1 MWRETVA
8 QSTAPPSPCCTQ
20 GKWTFL
26 CICYLLYTPPV
37 SHCRPPAF
45 ISGISCTPPA
55 FISGTLLYIFGGL
68 FMYSLLPPSLLNFQ
82 IDFSCAIS
90 YMLLCYSSIAISNST
105 FDLSHQTAV
114 SCQLYKVSVRNVH
127 TAHRQW
133 LPWKEFD
140 SCQTLQPGM
149 KQLQKDLPLRLNGTQ
164 DHPVQCAC
172 KHCSIFT
179 RLPVGWWETRFKWL
193 CIKVPFDSLD
203 QWCCSWS
210 NILVSQY
217 LWYLRVPADRG

>member
-45 ISGISCTPPA
+45 ISGISSTPPA

-68 FMYSLLPPSLLNFQ
+68 FMYSLLPSSLLNFQ
-82 IDFSCAIS
+82 INFSCAIS

-114 SCQLYKVSVRNVH
+114 SCQLYKVSGRNVH

-133 LPWKEFD
+133 LPWQEFD
-140 SCQTLQPGM
+140 RCQTGDETFAKGSSIKTEWNTGSP
-149 KQLQKDLPLRLNGTQ
+149 
-164 DHPVQCAC
+164 CAMC
-172 KHCSIFT
+172 MQALLHFYKSA
-179 RLPVGWWETRFKWL
+179 RGLVGYT
-193 CIKVPFDSLD
+193 VYMT
-203 QWCCSWS
+203 
-210 NILVSQY
+210 VY
-217 LWYLRVPADRG
+217 